1 MFDTLVSKLQSAR
14 MKNSKKVEENIL
26 RAARKIFT
34 LHGRKGATM
43 AEIAEEAGISRTL
56 LNYYYRDKDK
66 LFEGVFND
74 ILTHFLPNINE
85 AFEDNSSIMEKIGR
99 VIDIYTDVLLENPD
113 IPVFIINQINTDPD
127 HLIKT
132 VEGISNFTET
142 RAKISKRLEAE
153 MNYGSIRRIP
163 TIDIITTFLGMVTFP
178 FLGKNALEKAF
189 KLEDADEYKNYI
201 LGRKALVFD
210 TMKNLLE
217 RRQKNIFSWS

>member
-1 MFDTLVSKLQSAR
+1 
-14 MKNSKKVEENIL
+14 MKNSKKVEDNIL

-99 VIDIYTDVLLENPD
+99 AIDIYTDVLLENPD
-113 IPVFIINQINTDPD
+113 IPVFIINQIVCCN
-127 HLIKT
+127 I
-132 VEGISNFTET
+132 
-142 RAKISKRLEAE
+142 
-153 MNYGSIRRIP
+153 
-163 TIDIITTFLGMVTFP
+163 
-178 FLGKNALEKAF
+178 
-189 KLEDADEYKNYI
+189 
-201 LGRKALVFD
+201 VF
-210 TMKNLLE
+210 
-217 RRQKNIFSWS
+217 NIFDSLIDGTLTNKFVKFLVC

>member
-1 MFDTLVSKLQSAR
+1 MFDYFVNFPKSAV

-85 AFEDNSSIMEKIGR
+85 AFDDNSSFMEKIQKL
-99 VIDIYTDVLLENPD
+99 IDIYTDVLLENPD
-113 IPVFIINQINTDPD
+113 IPLFIINQINTDPD

-132 VEGISNFTET
+132 VEGISSFTET
-142 RAKISKRLEAE
+142 RAKIAKRLESE
-153 MNYGSIRRIP
+153 MNYGSIRKVSP
-163 TIDIITTFLGMVTFP
+163 ADIMTTFLGMITFP
-178 FLGKNALEKAF
+178 FLAQNALKRGF
-189 KLEDADEYKNYI
+189 KMSDGDFDSYI

-217 RRQKNIFSWS
+217 RRQKNVFSWS